1 MPAGWLFAY
10 DCLHDIGLVPA
21 IWGCF
26 CRVNEED
33 YMQETDWFGTDGL
46 RGPVGVPPMN
56 RPCMRALGLALG
68 RLIALGGLDG
78 RRLRARGGGRVL
90 VGWDTRESGPALA
103 SALCAGL
110 ARARVKAVGLGVLP
124 TPALSCMARHGR
136 CRAGVMVSASHNPAS
151 DNGIKLFD
159 NEGNKLELAVERQL
173 QHMAQSELG
182 NMASLSVI
190 PAPAR
195 GLSPC
200 HPCESRDP
208 TGIQS
213 EPDDSMPWRQTKAQT
228 YTRLLKSLLPAG
240 KPLQGLRI
248 AVDCAHGAAY
258 QLAPAVL
265 RRLGAQVAVLADQP
279 TGQNINQGVG
289 SEHLGHVRGFVQGTS
304 VDFGVALDGDADRAA
319 FVDET
324 GAGVSGDA
332 VLLLL
337 AADLKERGLLRGDA
351 LVTTVMSDMGLCR
364 QLRSRGIA
372 MERTP
377 VGDRHVAARARELG
391 LHFGGEPSGHIL
403 FLPHSAAGDGLMAAL
418 LLAFALQ
425 RSGRSLSELAAR
437 FRPTPRVLLSVPV
450 ASRLPLTRLPETDQ
464 LIRTIERA
472 LGDQGRILVRYSGT
486 EAKGRILLEGE
497 DQGHLQQLAMQVAR
511 VWQEELRRHSGATTR
526 EKPPTA
532 DSNRAPA
539 Q

>member
-1 MPAGWLFAY
+1 
-10 DCLHDIGLVPA
+10 
-21 IWGCF
+21 
-26 CRVNEED
+26 
-33 YMQETDWFGTDGL
+33 MQETDWFGTDGL

-173 QHMAQSELG
+173 QHMAQSELENIG
-182 NMASLSVI
+182 
-190 PAPAR
+190 
-195 GLSPC
+195 SPWA
-200 HPCESRDP
+200 
-208 TGIQS
+208 GF
-213 EPDDSMPWRQTKAQT
+213 DDSMPWRQTKAQT

>member
-1 MPAGWLFAY
+1 MTA
-10 DCLHDIGLVPA
+10 VPDTFSRKRSSDNP
-21 IWGCF
+21 INSMNPG
-26 CRVNEED
+26 
-33 YMQETDWFGTDGL
+33 TSWFGTDGL

-56 RPCMRALGLALG
+56 RTCMRALGAALG
-68 RLIALGGLDG
+68 RLIALDGLGGDRDG
-78 RRLRARGGGRVL
+78 GPVL
-90 VGWDTRESGPALA
+90 IGWDTRESGPALA
-103 SALCAGL
+103 SALYAGL
-110 ARARVKAVGLGVLP
+110 ARARVKAAGLGVLP
-124 TPALSCMARHGR
+124 TPALSCLVRHRR

-159 NEGNKLELAVERQL
+159 SAGNKLELAVERQL
-173 QHMAQSELG
+173 QHMAQSEL
-182 NMASLSVI
+182 ASI
-190 PAPAR
+190 E
-195 GLSPC
+195 SPSAEC
-200 HPCESRDP
+200 DGSL
-208 TGIQS
+208 
-213 EPDDSMPWRQTKAQT
+213 PWRQTKAQA
-228 YTRLLKSLLPAG
+228 YTRLLTSLLPSG
-240 KPLQGLRI
+240 RPLQGLRI
-248 AVDCAHGAAY
+248 ALDCAHGAAY
-258 QLAPAVL
+258 RLAPAVL

-289 SEHLGHVRGFVQGTS
+289 SEHLGHVQEFVRGTT

-324 GAGVSGDA
+324 GAEVSGDA

-337 AADLKERGLLRGDA
+337 AADLKDRGLLAGDA
-351 LVTTVMSDMGLCR
+351 LVTTVMSDMGLQA
-364 QLRSRGIA
+364 QLRARGIA

-418 LLAFALQ
+418 LLGLAL
-425 RSGRSLSELAAR
+425 RRGGKTLCELAAQ
-437 FRPTPRVLLSVPV
+437 FRPTPRVLLSVPL
-450 ASRLPLTRLPETDQ
+450 ASKAPLTRLPQTDE

-497 DQGHLQQLAMQVAR
+497 DQGHLRQLAMQVAR
-511 VWQEELRRHSGATTR
+511 VWQEELRRHAGATTR

-532 DSNRAPA
+532 DSDRAA
-539 Q
+539 AR